1 MVSVNNTKW
10 MKESADSHMEELCK
24 CTSVAAFKPFSECT
38 IKQNACATLQQR
50 VDTGNVRICWTASR
64 KHMSIMHVVSPL
76 LPPPLTPDTWHPL
89 RNLLH
94 QLSRCDLYCHN
105 DLGNSFVNS
114 FLNTHSVCLY
124 LAWLDVKYILLATS
138 TQTLL
143 FETMVHNYTPSSAF
157 IPSELTAPLLLP
169 LIL

>member
-10 MKESADSHMEELCK
+10 MKKSADSHMEELCK

-114 FLNTHSVCLY
+114 LLNTHSV
-124 LAWLDVKYILLATS
+124 VYISHGWMLS
-138 TQTLL
+138 TLC
-143 FETMVHNYTPSSAF
+143 
-157 IPSELTAPLLLP
+157 LP
-169 LIL
+169 LPHKRFFLKPWCIIILQAALSFQVS